1 MVAGKLPDWL
11 PAGWT
16 VQVKVENGRKIKYY
30 SNGETGQK
38 FHSKNDV
45 IRYVKTG
52 HVRTPRPIN
61 KHNKRHSKNK
71 PMPLAVK
78 TNEFP
83 EWLPNEWIIE
93 VKTRKSGSQSGRKYK
108 CYIDPATGCKLY
120 SKPEVSQYLKTVKR
134 NGCTSK
140 QKKIGIGS
148 ASNNYTD
155 QLIRGKSSLKPELSQ
170 NLNTVKGKSFTSKQK
185 KISIG
190 KHSVNNVMVERVT
203 PDGLPPGWIKEIK
216 IQKKVNGIRKDPYY
230 TDPVSGYIFCSKKD
244 ALRYLETGDINIC
257 ATKPKKRGVNDVE
270 LMNEEIS
277 NYTDQSTGGKSSL
290 KPELSQNLKTVKGK
304 SSTSKEKKVVVER
317 VTPDG
322 LPPGWIKE
330 IRIQKKVTGTRKD
343 PFYTDPESGYIFRS
357 KKDAL
362 RYLETGDISS
372 CAIKPMK
379 RSVDMESINN
389 ELSPQSVGKGHKLEH
404 HTSRRRLFAGKES
417 CDTSSL
423 VASDAEGSKEG
434 QRKAVSADV
443 TGTSTPTDEILEG
456 KHLLDNVIGD
466 SAETKEGP
474 DPSSSALPKTK
485 GSKRKRGK
493 SVLAEDGPVSTP
505 ATNILQ
511 EEKLPVRTEELSN
524 RKTQIGLSKCKKKRA
539 LIFPS
544 RSSKRLA
551 GLNPELVANLG
562 LSERALR
569 AATRKSGES
578 EVKPSLGSTLDGV
591 ADGALQRLEA
601 EPETEIAHHASG
613 GTEAPSDVEPSSKN
627 EKRLGDQAVPEEQP
641 GRQESEKKDDENPD
655 PSDVEP
661 SNKNEKP
668 LGDQA
673 VPEEQPGKH
682 ETEKKDDENPESQL
696 FSSFGDSWS
705 DPCLEFAF
713 KTLTGAIPVEDNLA
727 IEGYFQQQVDNSHT
741 RDGCSALPDFGLP
754 SSFQSDISVHF
765 DAPEKPVCLPQL
777 PENPTCPPS
786 SGNVSIPSCSGIGPQ
801 QPSLDVNKEYQA
813 KVN

>member
-1 MVAGKLPDWL
+1 MVAGQSPDWL

-16 VQVKVENGRKIKYY
+16 VQVKVKNGRKVKYY
-30 SNGETGQK
+30 FNGETGQK
-38 FHSKNDV
+38 FDSKNDI
-45 IRYVKTG
+45 IRYVKMG
-52 HVRTPRPIN
+52 KVRVRQSIN
-61 KHNKRHSKNK
+61 KHNKRRSEKK
-71 PMPLAVK
+71 PMPLTAK
-78 TNEFP
+78 TNERP
-83 EWLPNEWIIE
+83 EWLPHGWIME
-93 VKTRKSGSQSGRKYK
+93 VKSRKTGSRIGMKYK
-108 CYIDPATGCKLY
+108 CYIDPVTGYKFY

-134 NGCTSK
+134 NSRTSE
-140 QKKIGIGS
+140 QKKIGVGS
-148 ASNNYTD
+148 VSNCYND
-155 QLIRGKSSLKPELSQ
+155 QL
-170 NLNTVKGKSFTSKQK
+170 
-185 KISIG
+185 
-190 KHSVNNVMVERVT
+190 
-203 PDGLPPGWIKEIK
+203 
-216 IQKKVNGIRKDPYY
+216 
-230 TDPVSGYIFCSKKD
+230 
-244 ALRYLETGDINIC
+244 
-257 ATKPKKRGVNDVE
+257 
-270 LMNEEIS
+270 
-277 NYTDQSTGGKSSL
+277 TGGKSSL

-456 KHLLDNVIGD
+456 KHLLDNVVEKC
-466 SAETKEGP
+466 AETKEGP
-474 DPSSSALPKTK
+474 DPSSSILPKTK

-493 SVLAEDGPVSTP
+493 NVLAENGPVSSP

-511 EEKLPVRTEELSN
+511 EEKLLENGTEKLSN
-524 RKTQIGLSKCKKKRA
+524 RTTQIDSSKCKNEKVFS
-539 LIFPS
+539 FPH

-551 GLNPELVANLG
+551 GLKPELVANSG
-562 LSERALR
+562 LSERAVR

-578 EVKPSLGSTLDGV
+578 EANPSLGLALDDV
-591 ADGALQRLEA
+591 ADSVPQQLDA

-613 GTEAPSDVEPSSKN
+613 GIEAPSDVEPSNKGEN
-627 EKRLGDQAVPEEQP
+627 PLGVQALPESQP
-641 GRQESEKKDDENPD
+641 GRQE
-655 PSDVEP
+655 
-661 SNKNEKP
+661 
-668 LGDQA
+668 
-673 VPEEQPGKH
+673 
-682 ETEKKDDENPESQL
+682 TEKKDENPESQL
-696 FSSFGDSWS
+696 FSPFGDSWS

-713 KTLTGAIPVEDNLA
+713 KTLTGAIPVEDNLS
-727 IEGYFQQQVDNSHT
+727 IQGYFQQEVDASQT
-741 RDGCSALPDFGLP
+741 LRDGCSALPDFGLNSVFQNDVP
-754 SSFQSDISVHF
+754 SHF
-765 DAPEKPVCLPQL
+765 DALEKPAYMQQL
-777 PENPTCPPS
+777 TVNPTFLPP
-786 SGNVSIPSCSGIGPQ
+786 GNVSLPSRSGNGPQ
-801 QPSLDVNKEYQA
+801 QPNLDLNKEYQA
-813 KVN
+813 KVD

>member
-1 MVAGKLPDWL
+1 MVAGQSPDWL

-16 VQVKVENGRKIKYY
+16 VQVKVKNGRKVKYY
-30 SNGETGQK
+30 FNGETGQK
-38 FHSKNDV
+38 FDSKNDI
-45 IRYVKTG
+45 IRYVKMG
-52 HVRTPRPIN
+52 KVRVRQSIN
-61 KHNKRHSKNK
+61 KHNKRRSEKK
-71 PMPLAVK
+71 PMPLTAK
-78 TNEFP
+78 TNECP
-83 EWLPNEWIIE
+83 EWLPHGWIME
-93 VKTRKSGSQSGRKYK
+93 VKSRKTGSRIGMKYK
-108 CYIDPATGCKLY
+108 CYIDPVTGYKFY

-134 NGCTSK
+134 NSRTSE
-140 QKKIGIGS
+140 QKKIGVGS
-148 ASNNYTD
+148 ASNCYND
-155 QLIRGKSSLKPELSQ
+155 QL
-170 NLNTVKGKSFTSKQK
+170 
-185 KISIG
+185 
-190 KHSVNNVMVERVT
+190 
-203 PDGLPPGWIKEIK
+203 
-216 IQKKVNGIRKDPYY
+216 
-230 TDPVSGYIFCSKKD
+230 
-244 ALRYLETGDINIC
+244 
-257 ATKPKKRGVNDVE
+257 
-270 LMNEEIS
+270 
-277 NYTDQSTGGKSSL
+277 TGGKSSL

-434 QRKAVSADV
+434 LRKAVSADV

-493 SVLAEDGPVSTP
+493 SVLPEDGPVSTP

-511 EEKLPVRTEELSN
+511 EEKLPMRTEELSN